1 MGDRALPRVNRHVA
15 ARKQN
20 YEYQL
25 HRRNVSTKKHTV
37 NTVAPKVHTHLASQ
51 MKRKQL
57 EAERMS
63 RVERENLHLLE
74 KMRRIM
80 VEPQTVVEPPYQ
92 KGSLNREFRR
102 RSMIKIMNEN
112 EALLRRIQTRPSN
125 YSVKKWENDYS
136 DKEKLLYNISEF
148 PYQSNHPSASARRRL
163 IRNKKRPQSTPNTR
177 RVKAPERTCVFSRGD
192 LDIDG
197 VNSIVSV
204 YEISDPFRLEVIA
217 LDENQLS
224 NKRPLPMKFSD
235 LRLKFKSRP
244 DLLKP
249 ENTDS
254 LVLELLKLLHYG
266 PDPKNE
272 DHIQLQWRPEK
283 PTSGRRTKGG
293 KKGKSSK
300 PKSARKETPPK
311 DVGEVDVGEVMP
323 VDLRVACRGLAG
335 GDACKLAL
343 AIKNVNASA
352 YSAVGSTEESGDE
365 NPIYKK
371 KFAVDSYEKVDREL
385 RVQVIGSGGVVGEA
399 TVTLGMFLALP
410 NGKVELKLLDSNGK
424 SNGGVVLLS
433 TGDQEPAPA
442 KAPSRPA
449 SAKKQPLDVGNMTI
463 DGHEFTYSVADS
475 GSERTFSL
483 KHDKSSKTFDIAV
496 PASGEPKA
504 QLALFS
510 AVGKDDS
517 LQVLFGKKET
527 VTVSCSDLQKEGGS
541 AVEPLVRVT
550 IGDALVAET
559 EKGNSNDP
567 TFNKAIT
574 VVVGQSY
581 TFSLYDVAGASITDD
596 DLVGVVTLQGDELT
610 EVVSGSGSV
619 TCKFAGPTGESIA
632 KSTMTIQRKSQASDY
647 ASGDEN
653 YSEDEA

>member
-1 MGDRALPRVNRHVA
+1 MGDRALPRVNRHVQ

-20 YEYQL
+20 YEYNL
-25 HRRNVSTKKHTV
+25 HRRNVATKKHTV

-63 RVERENLHLLE
+63 KVERENLHLLE

-80 VEPQTVVEPPYQ
+80 VEPQTVVEPPFQ

-112 EALLRRIQTRPSN
+112 EALLRRIQTRPSS
-125 YSVKKWENDYS
+125 YSTKKWENDYA

-148 PYQSNHPSASARRRL
+148 PYQSNHPSVSARRRL
-163 IRNKKRPQSTPNTR
+163 LKNKKRPQSTPNTR

-192 LDIDG
+192 LNIDG

-204 YEISDPFRLEVIA
+204 YEISDPFRLEFIA

-224 NKRPLPMKFSD
+224 NKRPVAMKFSD
-235 LRLKFKSRP
+235 LRTRFKGRP

-254 LVLELLKLLHYG
+254 LVLEILKLMHYG
-266 PDPKNE
+266 PDSKNQ
-272 DHIQLQWRPEK
+272 DRIQLQWRPEK

-300 PKSARKETPPK
+300 PKSARKETPRK

-335 GDACKLAL
+335 GDACKVAL

-352 YSAVGSTEESGDE
+352 YGAVGSTEESKDE
-365 NPIYKK
+365 NPIYEK

-424 SNGGVVLLS
+424 SSGGVVLLS
-433 TGDQEPAPA
+433 TGDQEPLES
-442 KAPSRPA
+442 SRPA
-449 SAKKQPLDVGNMTI
+449 SLKKLPLAEGNTTI
-463 DGHEFTYSVADS
+463 DGHEFTYSVAES
-475 GSERTFSL
+475 GSEWMFSM
-483 KHDKSSKTFDIAV
+483 KHDASSKTFDIAV
-496 PASGEPKA
+496 PTSEGGPKA

-510 AVGKDDS
+510 AVGKDGS

-527 VTVSCSDLQKEGGS
+527 VAVSCSDLQKEGGS

-574 VVVGQSY
+574 LVVGQSY

-619 TCKFAGPTGESIA
+619 TCKFTGPTGESIA
-632 KSTMTIQRKSQASDY
+632 KSTMTIQRKSQASAEAN